1 MKKRL
6 LSRAAA
12 LLTAPLLAL
21 QLAGCGASS
30 GGSAEN
36 ATAQTTASYDQA
48 AVEESGEMEI
58 AAEAPTADSAAKV
71 NYDTGGTLTDT
82 LNQTTMPEDL
92 DLKLIWRASVSME
105 TLEFDESVQ
114 QITDLV
120 SEMGGFVE
128 SSSSSGGSD
137 ASGNYSSKYAYLTIR
152 VPSDKLTGF
161 MGSLNDCGTITS
173 QNLSSENISLEYAD
187 TEARKEALQTEYD
200 RLLELMAQ
208 ADSENRD
215 VRLIEL
221 SDLLNDA
228 RALLRVSGAVGKHDA
243 VGRVRDDLLR
253 LRSRRINRHVT
264 ASHGKGTGD
273 VFLRAKVQK
282 RHSLARAVQR
292 PDHGRTLFLLA
303 CRKRFLIKNSASGNG
318 SVLRKI
324 LRALHLIFLRAG
336 NLLHHLTRGVGR
348 KLRQD
353 LFQIVI
359 LIGGDH
365 AVHGSLFSQD
375 LRQRPGIDSRD
386 SGNVIF
392 LQIFLNAAVG
402 SEVAGHSGQL
412 SHDKTV
418 RPGPSGFTVLPA
430 HAIVSD
436 QRIGHADCLSRIGR
450 VCQHFQITGH
460 GCVEYDFTDYLFV
473 SPDRS
478 TFKYGTVFQYQI
490 CLHVLTSRFEADSAS
505 VRIHMKNGPAGHSP
519 VRVP

>member
-12 LLTAPLLAL
+12 LLTASLLAL

-48 AVEESGEMEI
+48 TVEESGVMEV

-187 TEARKEALQTEYD
+187 TEARREALQTEYD
-200 RLLELMAQ
+200 RLLDLMAQ
-208 ADSENRD
+208 AEDVDAVIAIEARLSE
-215 VRLIEL
+215 VRLQLDSL
-221 SDLLNDA
+221 SSQLRTYDNLVDYSTVNIDLYEVRNISGAAATTLTERIRNGFSNTLFNIQVFFEDLLVFVIVNIPVFVI
-228 RALLRVSGAVGKHDA
+228 LAVVIVA
-243 VGRVRDDLLR
+243 VVLIVR
-253 LRSRRINRHVT
+253 
-264 ASHGKGTGD
+264 
-273 VFLRAKVQK
+273 KV
-282 RHSLARAVQR
+282 
-292 PDHGRTLFLLA
+292 
-303 CRKRFLIKNSASGNG
+303 RKR
-318 SVLRKI
+318 
-324 LRALHLIFLRAG
+324 
-336 NLLHHLTRGVGR
+336 
-348 KLRQD
+348 
-353 LFQIVI
+353 
-359 LIGGDH
+359 
-365 AVHGSLFSQD
+365 
-375 LRQRPGIDSRD
+375 RQRRNQP
-386 SGNVIF
+386 NPP
-392 LQIFLNAAVG
+392 AA
-402 SEVAGHSGQL
+402 
-412 SHDKTV
+412 
-418 RPGPSGFTVLPA
+418 P
-430 HAIVSD
+430 
-436 QRIGHADCLSRIGR
+436 
-450 VCQHFQITGH
+450 
-460 GCVEYDFTDYLFV
+460 
-473 SPDRS
+473 SPDES
-478 TFKYGTVFQYQI
+478 SK
-490 CLHVLTSRFEADSAS
+490 E
-505 VRIHMKNGPAGHSP
+505 
-519 VRVP
+519 